1 VPSRASEGNGACALV
16 DLARGV
22 LNPYVVAV
30 VRLPMLPLTA
40 AQSGELVADAN
51 RIRAVIA
58 C

>member
-1 VPSRASEGNGACALV
+1 M